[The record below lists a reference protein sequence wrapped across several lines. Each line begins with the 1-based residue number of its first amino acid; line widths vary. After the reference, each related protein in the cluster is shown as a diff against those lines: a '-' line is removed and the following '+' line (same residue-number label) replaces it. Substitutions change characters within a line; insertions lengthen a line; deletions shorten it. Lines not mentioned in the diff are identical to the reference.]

1 MRRLKALKRQ
11 HKDILV
17 IAKTIDEKIKN
28 KENENNLE
36 KNIARLLNELAGKLK
51 FHLSNEDKF
60 LYPKLKN
67 SEVKSLSQK
76 AISYEKEMGGL
87 VNEFSNFHKK
97 YNTPSKL
104 KEKINEFEKSFLTI
118 KALVK
123 ARIDK
128 EEKDLYIEAKKI

>member
-1 MRRLKALKRQ
+1 M
-11 HKDILV
+11 
-17 IAKTIDEKIKN
+17 
-28 KENENNLE
+28 
-36 KNIARLLNELAGKLK
+36 
-51 FHLSNEDKF
+51 
-60 LYPKLKN
+60 
-67 SEVKSLSQK
+67 KSLSQK

>member
-1 MRRLKALKRQ
+1 MRRLKSFKRQ
-11 HKDILV
+11 HKDILE
-17 IAKTIDEKIKN
+17 IATIIDEKLKN
-28 KENENNLE
+28 KDNENDLE
-36 KNIARLLNELAGKLK
+36 KKLARLLNEFAGKLK

-60 LYPKLKN
+60 LYPKLKK
-67 SEVKSLSQK
+67 SEVKSLSEK

-97 YNTPSKL
+97 YNTKSKL
-104 KEKINEFEKSFLTI
+104 KEKTDEFEKTFSNIIT
-118 KALVK
+118 KVK